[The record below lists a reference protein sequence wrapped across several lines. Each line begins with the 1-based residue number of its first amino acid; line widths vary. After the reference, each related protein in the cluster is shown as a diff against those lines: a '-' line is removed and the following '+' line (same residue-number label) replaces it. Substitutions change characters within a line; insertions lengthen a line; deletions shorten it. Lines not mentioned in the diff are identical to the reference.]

1 MDDSI
6 QQIRNR
12 ILGQIREVLFELPE
26 DDVTGTMRILGDT
39 PTRILDPNDFL
50 ESIRPFTLEV
60 QNSLCACHG
69 NKITRLLAVSIHPDK
84 HSYFVV
90 DLNNADYEYQTAHLC
105 KSPVPVYVLCLSS
118 KRRPTISRRRVL
130 DSVIA
135 ETLAKLHDDHGQDP
149 LPLFDNHCDNN
160 RYDGNPRSLQH

>member
-26 DDVTGTMRILGDT
+26 DDVTRTMRILGDT
-39 PTRILDPNDFL
+39 PTRILDPNDYL

-60 QNSLCACHG
+60 QNSLCARHG
-69 NKITRLLAVSIHPDK
+69 NNTTRLLAVTIHPDK

-90 DLNNADYEYQTAHLC
+90 DLNNTDYDYQTAHEC
-105 KSPVPVYVLCLSS
+105 KSPVPVYVLRLSS
-118 KRRPTISRRRVL
+118 KRKPTISRRRVL
-130 DSVIA
+130 DSAIA
-135 ETLAKLHDDHGQDP
+135 ETLGKLHDDHGQEP
-149 LPLFDNHCDNN
+149 LPLFDNHCDSN
-160 RYDGNPRSLQH
+160 RYYGNPRSLRH